1 MTLRVLLVDDEP
13 LGLAR
18 VAAGFEGMAGVVVV
32 GAAQDGDEAVEKILA
47 LKPDL
52 VVLDIQMPNQSG
64 LGVAAALAGPDRP
77 EIIFVTAFDQ
87 YAADAFEVEAA
98 DYLLKPVKFE
108 RLRQA
113 VDRARRRREMR
124 EATGRAAELEV
135 VVKELRAAEAAG
147 AADTGF
153 DSEFWVPT
161 RRGMMRVPVTAVD
174 WIEAARDYVL
184 LHTATRSHLLRAT
197 MSGLEGRMDPRDM
210 LRIHRSSFVRPGA
223 VAEVQRQGKGLYA
236 LALRDG
242 TVLQVGPTYTTALLA
257 MLKLDMGRLE
267 QGGDQD
273 RRLAAVA

>member
-18 VAAGFEGMAGVVVV
+18 IAAGFDGMRDVAVV
-32 GAAQDGDEAVEKILA
+32 GIAQDGDEAIEKIAA

-64 LGVAAALAGPDRP
+64 LGVAAALVGPDRP
-77 EIIFVTAFDQ
+77 EIVFVTAFDQ

-113 VDRARRRREMR
+113 VDRARRRRQMR
-124 EATGRAAELEV
+124 EATGRAAELENV
-135 VVKELRAAEAAG
+135 VRELRAADAAETSDS
-147 AADTGF
+147 AF
-153 DSEFWVPT
+153 DLEFWVPT
-161 RRGMMRVPVTAVD
+161 RRGMMRVPVAAVD

-197 MSGLEGRMDPRDM
+197 MSGLERRMDPRRM
-210 LRIHRSSFVRPGA
+210 LRVHRSSFVRPQA
-223 VAEVQRQGKGLYA
+223 VAEVQRQGKGLYT
-236 LALRDG
+236 LVLNDG
-242 TVLQVGPTYTTALLA
+242 AVLQVGPTYTNALLA
-257 MLKLDMGRLE
+257 MLKLDMGRPE
-267 QGGDQD
+267 QGAVE
-273 RRLAAVA
+273 LEAVA

>member
-18 VAAGFEGMAGVVVV
+18 IAAGFEGMAGVTVV
-32 GAAQDGDEAVEKILA
+32 GTAEDGDEAIAKIAELA
-47 LKPDL
+47 PDL
-52 VVLDIQMPNQSG
+52 VVLDIQMPNLSG
-64 LGVAAALAGPDRP
+64 LGVAAALEGPQRP
-77 EIIFVTAFDQ
+77 EVVFVTAFDH

-135 VVKELRAAEAAG
+135 VLSQLRADSPPPEPVG
-147 AADTGF
+147 SEF

-161 RRGMMRVPVTAVD
+161 RQGLMRIPVAAVD

-184 LHTATRSHLLRAT
+184 LHTATRSHILRAT
-197 MSGLEGRMDPRDM
+197 MSGLERKLDPRRM
-210 LRIHRSSFVRPGA
+210 LRVHRSAFVRPGA

-236 LALRDG
+236 LALQDG
-242 TVLQVGPTYTTALLA
+242 AIVQVGPTYTAALLA
-257 MLKLDMGRLE
+257 ALKLDMGRLE
-267 QGGDQD
+267 PADG
-273 RRLAAVA
+273 

>member
-1 MTLRVLLVDDEP
+1 MMLRVLLVDDEP

-18 VAAGFEGMAGVVVV
+18 VAAGLDGMSGVEVV
-32 GAAQDGDEAVEKILA
+32 GTAQDGDEAIEKIVA

-52 VVLDIQMPNQSG
+52 VVLDIQMPNCSG
-64 LGVAAALAGPDRP
+64 LGVAATLSGPDRP
-77 EIIFVTAFDQ
+77 EIVFVTAFDQ

-113 VDRARRRREMR
+113 IDRAGRRREMR
-124 EATGRAAELEV
+124 EATGRAAELEIEV
-135 VVKELRAAEAAG
+135 NELRAAEAAETT
-147 AADTGF
+147 DTDF
-153 DSEFWVPT
+153 DTEFWVPT
-161 RRGMMRVPVTAVD
+161 RRGVMRVPVAAVD

-197 MSGLEGRMDPRDM
+197 MSGLERRLDAHSM
-210 LRIHRSSFVRPGA
+210 LRVHRSSFVRPGA

-236 LALRDG
+236 LVLNDG
-242 TVLQVGPTYTTALLA
+242 AVLQVGPTYTTALLA

-267 QGGDQD
+267 QWPDQPC
-273 RRLAAVA
+273 RLDAA

>member
-18 VAAGFEGMAGVVVV
+18 VAAGFGGMSDVAVV
-32 GAAQDGDEAVEKILA
+32 GTAQDGDEAIEKVVA

-64 LGVAAALAGPDRP
+64 LSVAAALTGPDRP
-77 EIIFVTAFDQ
+77 EIVFVTAFDQ

-113 VDRARRRREMR
+113 VDRARHRREMR

-135 VVKELRAAEAAG
+135 EVSELRAADAAESTQ
-147 AADTGF
+147 AAF
-153 DSEFWVPT
+153 DAEFWVPT
-161 RRGMMRVPVTAVD
+161 RRGMMRVPVAAVD

-197 MSGLEGRMDPRDM
+197 MSGLERRMDPRRM
-210 LRIHRSSFVRPGA
+210 LRVHRSSFVSPGA
-223 VAEVQRQGKGLYA
+223 VAEVQRQGKGLYQ
-236 LALRDG
+236 LVLHDG
-242 TVLQVGPTYTTALLA
+242 AVLQVGPTYTAALLA
-257 MLKLDMGRLE
+257 TLKLDMGRSE
-267 QGGDQD
+267 QGEGEL
-273 RRLAAVA
+273 RRPAA